1 VNATHR
7 SAWLPRRTTAR
18 PGFGTSGFA
27 GSTLSDRAWD
37 RRRRAVRRWAAW
49 GAAAG
54 ALAALAVFAPAAW
67 LARAVD
73 GATQGRVQLADARGT
88 VWRGSAVLLLAGG
101 AGSRDAASLP
111 GRLAWALHWRGRT
124 VDLSLDHTCCLPDG
138 VTLRWH
144 PGVAR
149 QTIEMLP
156 TPSGTIGQW
165 PAAWLAGL
173 GTPWNTLQ
181 LGGALR
187 LSSPGWRIEHEAGR
201 TRFAGRLQLDLVGAS
216 SRLATIDPLGSY
228 SVSLQGGAGDDGPS
242 LVLTTLDGALRLSG
256 SGQWRDGRLR
266 FDGQAEAAPG
276 SEAAL
281 NNLLNI
287 IGRRQGAASLI
298 RIG

>member
-1 VNATHR
+1 MSAAR
-7 SAWLPRRTTAR
+7 LAAWLPRRAAR
-18 PGFGTSGFA
+18 PAFSPSAFA
-27 GSTLSDRAWD
+27 ESTLSERAWD

-49 GAAAG
+49 GAAVG
-54 ALAALAVFAPAAW
+54 ALGALAVFAPAAW

-88 VWRGSAVLLLAGG
+88 VWRGSGVLLLTGG

-124 VDLSLDHTCCLPDG
+124 VDLTLNHACCLPDD

-149 QTIEMLP
+149 QTVEMLP
-156 TPSGTIGQW
+156 TRSGTVGQW

-181 LGGALR
+181 LGGAMR
-187 LSSPGWRIEHEAGR
+187 LSSPAWRLEHEAGR
-201 TRFAGRLQLDLVGAS
+201 TRFVGRLQLDLVGAS

-228 SVSLQGGAGDDGPS
+228 SVSLQGGASGGDGPS
-242 LVLTTLDGALRLSG
+242 LVLTTVDGALRLSG
-256 SGQWRDGRLR
+256 SGQWSDGRLR
-266 FDGQAEAAPG
+266 FTGQAEAAPG